1 MTRAISQRAA
11 GNLQQDVSAPP
22 VSASFW
28 ARRIHAALRH
38 LAHGSLRLRDG
49 GTERIFGQ
57 GAPAVTVTVHR
68 PRFYRRLALGGSV
81 GAGEAYMDGDWDSD
95 DLVGVV
101 RLLAANRAA
110 MGALDGAGTLSVQA
124 ANLLQH
130 LTRGNSRHGSRR
142 NIAAHYDLS
151 NAFFANFLDA
161 RMMYS
166 SAVYEHDAM
175 TLEQAS
181 TAKLE
186 RLCRKL
192 ELSPAHHLLEVGS
205 GWGGLA
211 EYAAARFGCRVT
223 TATISPA
230 QHETAVAR
238 IRRAG
243 LEDRVE
249 VLLRDYRDLD
259 GRYDRIISVEM
270 VEAVGERYLDG
281 YFHTL
286 GRLLAP
292 HGLLALQAI
301 TIEDSAYRPAL
312 RIGRLHQEAHLSR
325 QLHSVRVGLV
335 SPRRRNRHAVLVN
348 LEDIGASTMPRR
360 WRSGAAPRSQRR
372 ARVLALGFDERFVR
386 MWRFYLAYCEGG
398 FRERAIS
405 DVQLLFAKPAYRRPA
420 VAGALTGNQ
429 VAARHEPRQPRQC
442 GAVPG
447 GLVRLRARG
456 RPRCTSLWGVAAVV
470 GLLGYS
476 VHART
481 AGRDLVLASV
491 PRRHGLSAG
500 NGVDPLRCARLRRCA
515 RGTGMDRAAVGGR
528 RPVLEPQ
535 SVDVQAEALARRP
548 AGWVSGA
555 AQLSGRRAV
564 RGGQH
569 PRSVASVVCP
579 SSGFCCSALAFTL
592 AREGDNDTPGS
603 SLQTTIGGERYESR
617 SSIWRRP
624 TWCRMPWSG
633 QASAAWWAHAPAAGA
648 CRRSQA
654 RDERSR
660 DCCASC
666 RVQPHR
672 ARHRCCQ
679 RAALRD
685 ARGVLPTGARPP
697 PQVQLRTGTTA
708 RRILDAGR
716 VCHAGAVCHPGRT
729 RGRPARAGSGLRLGV
744 VHPVG
749 RRALSGSQI
758 TAVSN
763 SSSQRRHIEWQ
774 ARSAA

>member
-301 TIEDSAYRPAL
+301 TIEDQRFRPAL
-312 RIGRLHQEAHLSR
+312 RSVDFIKKHIFPGSFIPCVSR
-325 QLHSVRVGLV
+325 LV
-335 SPRRRNRHAVLVN
+335 SSAAAHSGTVLVS
-348 LEDIGASTMPRR
+348 LEDIGADYAATLAA
-360 WRSGAAPRSQRR
+360 WRQRLD
-372 ARVLALGFDERFVR
+372 ANVDRVLALGFDDRFVR

-405 DVQLLFAKPAYRRPA
+405 DVQLLFAGPAYRGRPWRA
-420 VAGALTGNQ
+420 ALTGSG
-429 VAARHEPRQPRQC
+429 
-442 GAVPG
+442 GAP
-447 GLVRLRARG
+447 
-456 RPRCTSLWGVAAVV
+456 
-470 GLLGYS
+470 
-476 VHART
+476 
-481 AGRDLVLASV
+481 
-491 PRRHGLSAG
+491 
-500 NGVDPLRCARLRRCA
+500 
-515 RGTGMDRAAVGGR
+515 
-528 RPVLEPQ
+528 
-535 SVDVQAEALARRP
+535 
-548 AGWVSGA
+548 
-555 AQLSGRRAV
+555 
-564 RGGQH
+564 
-569 PRSVASVVCP
+569 
-579 SSGFCCSALAFTL
+579 
-592 AREGDNDTPGS
+592 
-603 SLQTTIGGERYESR
+603 
-617 SSIWRRP
+617 
-624 TWCRMPWSG
+624 
-633 QASAAWWAHAPAAGA
+633 
-648 CRRSQA
+648 
-654 RDERSR
+654 
-660 DCCASC
+660 
-666 RVQPHR
+666 
-672 ARHRCCQ
+672 
-679 RAALRD
+679 
-685 ARGVLPTGARPP
+685 
-697 PQVQLRTGTTA
+697 
-708 RRILDAGR
+708 
-716 VCHAGAVCHPGRT
+716 
-729 RGRPARAGSGLRLGV
+729 
-744 VHPVG
+744 
-749 RRALSGSQI
+749 
-758 TAVSN
+758 
-763 SSSQRRHIEWQ
+763 
-774 ARSAA
+774 